1 MLHRLCSFLFVASL
15 SLGCASTL
23 RTRSGTHVEV
33 PPFATMYSTDA
44 GADGVRGGPAAS
56 DAQALLEKELAARGD
71 EAEPDGE
78 LGATAAWI
86 LRNAYAERAAPDTAG
101 VIRIAQRFGYAGLI
115 QGFALGDMGS
125 PDVRDGLRALVS
137 QVSKN
142 SRINRF
148 GIAGGRGADAAVVIG
163 VVETSLEP
171 FPRSLRPGGRFTLK
185 GEVSDDF
192 ERASVF
198 STNPAGKVQEL
209 KMPARDI
216 EAPLEFPT
224 NGSYALEV
232 MGYGAQG
239 PTVLMNVPIHV
250 GAPEAE
256 ELETSDSA
264 DPNLTLEE
272 AEAKLLEL
280 LNQARAGAGLAP
292 VEPDAELRTV
302 ALSHSVDMA
311 ENGFAG
317 HVSPTTGDA
326 GDRVRKAKIRVAEM
340 GECVALNLGPERA
353 HRALLDSPAHRSAML
368 SSLYSHVGVGVAF
381 TPDNPDQPQLG
392 RRLAVT
398 LLFGRR
404 VSPEH
409 TRGLDAAATLSAIQS
424 LRQARKLGPV
434 RMDPVLTKV
443 AEAGAR
449 ALRAGKSW
457 AQATSS
463 LGAELQAQVN
473 RTRTARMTCQ
483 VRLEVLE
490 LRELGAFPLLFK
502 EELGALGLVVTV
514 REGDQGPLLEVV
526 LVTQAA
532 PNRTLPC
539 R

>member
-1 MLHRLCSFLFVASL
+1 LFVASL

-23 RTRSGTHVEV
+23 RTLRGTSVEV

-44 GADGVRGGPAAS
+44 GPDGVRGGPAAS

-71 EAEPDGE
+71 DAEPDGE

-86 LRNAYAERAAPDTAG
+86 LRNAYAERPAPDTAE
-101 VIRIAQRFGYAGLI
+101 VTRLAQRFGYAGMI
-115 QGFALGDMGS
+115 QGFALGDLGS

-142 SRINRF
+142 SRINRY

-171 FPRSLRPGGRFTLK
+171 FPRVLAPGQKLALK
-185 GEVSDDF
+185 GEVSDGYQ
-192 ERASVF
+192 RASVF
-198 STNPAGKVQEL
+198 STDPAGKVQEL

-216 EAPLEFPT
+216 EASLEFPT
-224 NGSYALEV
+224 SGNYALEV

-239 PTVLMNVPIHV
+239 PTVLMNVPIRV
-250 GAPEAE
+250 GAPETE
-256 ELETSDSA
+256 EVETGGSV
-264 DPNLTLEE
+264 DPSLTLEA

-292 VEPDAELRTV
+292 VEADAELRAV
-302 ALSHSVDMA
+302 ALSHSLDMA

-326 GDRVRKAKIRVAEM
+326 ADRVRKAKIRVAEM

-381 TPDNPDQPQLG
+381 TPDNPSQPQLG

-409 TRGLDAAATLSAIQS
+409 TRRLDAAATLGAIQS
-424 LRQARKLGPV
+424 LRRAKKLGPIRV
-434 RMDPVLTKV
+434 DPVLTRV
-443 AEAGAR
+443 AEAGTQ
-449 ALRAGKSW
+449 ALAAGKTW

-463 LGAELQAQVN
+463 MGAELQAQVN

-490 LRELGAFPLLFK
+490 LRELGAFPQLVA
-502 EELGALGLVVTV
+502 EELGALGLAVTV
-514 REGDQGPLLEVV
+514 READKGPLLEVV

-532 PNRTLPC
+532 PKRTLPC